1 MFRLGLVQNMI
12 EGEPRRPF
20 KDHNGLYVKK
30 IDYRI
35 RFDYNTNY
43 HLPASSLRLTSAFIV
58 LLGVAVYHID
68 CQEGLVYSLLHT
80 VSYKGE
86 SPVNALPSEIH

>member
-1 MFRLGLVQNMI
+1 MI
-12 EGEPRRPF
+12 ESEPRRPF
-20 KDHNGLYVKK
+20 KDHNGLYIKK

-43 HLPASSLRLTSAFIV
+43 HLTASSLRSTSALIV
-58 LLGVAVYHID
+58 LLGVAVYHIG
-68 CQEGLVYSLLHT
+68 CQDGLAHSRLHT

-86 SPVNALPSEIH
+86 TSMNALP

>member
-1 MFRLGLVQNMI
+1 MI
-12 EGEPRRPF
+12 ESEPRKPF

-35 RFDYNTNY
+35 RFYYYTKY
-43 HLPASSLRLTSAFIV
+43 HLPASSLRSTSAFIV

-68 CQEGLVYSLLHT
+68 CQEGLAYNLIHT
-80 VSYKGE
+80 VSYK
-86 SPVNALPSEIH
+86 SSNLNV

>member
-1 MFRLGLVQNMI
+1 MLRWDLVQHMI
-12 EGEPRRPF
+12 ESEPRRPF
-20 KDHNGLYVKK
+20 KDHNGLFVKK
-30 IDYRI
+30 IDNRI

-43 HLPASSLRLTSAFIV
+43 YLTASSLRSTSALIV

-68 CQEGLVYSLLHT
+68 CQEGLAYNLKHT

-86 SPVNALPSEIH
+86 TPVNALP